1 MKLMPKVVDQQM
13 YDAMVEAVFASLADK
28 ILAAYEK
35 NRSQMAYTVF
45 NSIELAARMKGAWGT
60 QVLPYLLDIME
71 RQGLLKRLRSPRPSE
86 EIGALVRY
94 RVVVDIPYLEATGM
108 YYHKIIDIKSFQKYG
123 KQLDRY
129 RAATV
134 TPAMGLQA
142 IGMESKIRP
151 EGRKRRQRVAVE

>member
-1 MKLMPKVVDQQM
+1 MKLMPKVVDQRV

-35 NRSQMAYTVF
+35 NRGQMACTVF
-45 NSIELAARMKGAWGT
+45 NSIDLAARIKGTWAI

-71 RQGLLKRLRSPRPSE
+71 RQGVLRRLRSPRPSE

-94 RVVVDIPYLEATGM
+94 RVVVDIPHLEAAGM

-123 KQLDRY
+123 RQLDRY
-129 RAATV
+129 STATV

-151 EGRKRRQRVAVE
+151 EGRKRRQRVAVD